1 MDAKRLGV
9 VAAIAVAGGLAV
21 FAGRPA
27 HRKTATPGSPRPTA
41 TVAGPPVHVRL
52 AVREGEATLPCRVH
66 LKNESNEAVFPTGF
80 PSFNDHFSFPG
91 NGELELPP
99 GTYRYEIERG
109 PEYTRASGSFT
120 STGPTPAV
128 EVKLER
134 VADLAERG
142 WFSGDLHIHRAVEEA
157 ELLMRA
163 EDLHVGGFVTW
174 ANDQPAA
181 VTAGLRAQV
190 RKFDGDRFVDPT
202 VGEDERQG
210 GALLFSRLTNAL
222 ALPHLYYDEKGRIA
236 HKVGADADE
245 YPSAIELVGAA
256 RAQGEVHVAL
266 EKPFWWDTPTWVA
279 LGLVD
284 SIGIAHNH
292 MNRAGVRNH
301 EAWGRKCDRTQYGD
315 GPFANAYCT
324 QDIYYRLL
332 DAGFRLAPSAGSAS
346 GVLPNPVG
354 YNRVYVKSGSPPDLD
369 TWWRLLGLGRSFV
382 TNGPLL
388 LVEANNQP
396 PGSTLRAGDRAKL
409 DVELGVELT
418 SVDPIASVELVRDG
432 RVAAKGAYDPG
443 AHRVRFP
450 VVVFEKSG
458 WFLVRAITSRTDTF
472 RFASSAPFYVEVGT
486 VPRRISRAAVKFFRA
501 WTDERI
507 AAIEGSP
514 LDADKAKILVGFQ
527 REGLRVWDR
536 LVTEANAD

>member
-1 MDAKRLGV
+1 MDAKRIGV
-9 VAAIAVAGGLAV
+9 VAAIAVAGALLLL
-21 FAGRPA
+21 PA
-27 HRKTATPGSPRPTA
+27 RFRHRGKSTRAETP
-41 TVAGPPVHVRL
+41 AGPPVHVRL
-52 AVREGEATLPCRVH
+52 SVEDGHETLPCRVH
-66 LKNESNEAVFPTGF
+66 LTNERNEGVFPSGF
-80 PSFNDHFSFPG
+80 PSFSDHFSFPG
-91 NGELELPP
+91 NGELELAP
-99 GTYRYEIERG
+99 GRYRYEIERG
-109 PEYTRASGSFT
+109 PEYSRASGSFEAEA
-120 STGPTPAV
+120 PARRV
-128 EVKLER
+128 AVTLER
-134 VADLAERG
+134 VANLAERG
-142 WFSGDLHIHRAVEEA
+142 WFSGDLHVHRPPADA

-174 ANDQPAA
+174 WNDQPAA
-181 VTAGLRAQV
+181 AATGLRAQV

-210 GALLFSRLTNAL
+210 GALLLLRLNEAL

-236 HKVGADADE
+236 HKVGAEADE
-245 YPSAIELVGAA
+245 YPPAIELVRAA

-284 SIGIAHNH
+284 SVGIAHNH

-301 EAWGRKCDRTQYGD
+301 EAWGHKCDRAQYGD

-354 YNRVYVKSGSPPDLD
+354 YNRVYVKSGSLPDLD

-388 LVEANNQP
+388 LVEANGEP
-396 PGSTLRAGDRAKL
+396 PGSTLRAGNAPKL
-409 DVELGVELT
+409 TVELGIELT
-418 SVDPIASVELVRDG
+418 SVDPIATVELVRDG
-432 RVAAKGAYDPG
+432 AVAARGVYDPA

-450 VVVFEKSG
+450 ALVFDKSG
-458 WFLVRAITSRTDTF
+458 WFLVRALTDRTDTF
-472 RFASSAPFYVEVGT
+472 RFASTAPFYVEVGA

-527 REGLRVWDR
+527 REGARVWDK
-536 LVTEANAD
+536 LLAEANAD

>member
-1 MDAKRLGV
+1 
-9 VAAIAVAGGLAV
+9 
-21 FAGRPA
+21 
-27 HRKTATPGSPRPTA
+27 
-41 TVAGPPVHVRL
+41 VHVRL
-52 AVREGEATLPCRVH
+52 SVGDGSETLACRVH
-66 LKNESNEAVFPTGF
+66 LTNERNEGVFPPGF
-80 PSFNDHFSFPG
+80 PSFSDHFAFPG
-91 NGELELPP
+91 DRELELVP

-109 PEYTRASGSFT
+109 PEYTRVTGSFAAEA
-120 STGPTPAV
+120 PEQRVAV
-128 EVKLER
+128 TLER
-134 VADLAERG
+134 VANLAERG
-142 WFSGDLHIHRAVEEA
+142 WFSGDLHVHRPPADA

-174 ANDQPAA
+174 WNDQPAA
-181 VTAGLRAQV
+181 AATGLRAQV
-190 RKFDGDRFVDPT
+190 RRFDGDRFVDPT

-210 GALLFSRLTNAL
+210 GALLLLRLKEAL

-236 HKVGADADE
+236 HKVGAEADE
-245 YPSAIELVGAA
+245 YPPAIELVRAA

-284 SIGIAHNH
+284 SVGIAHNH

-301 EAWGRKCDRTQYGD
+301 EAWGKKCDRAHYGD

-332 DAGFRLAPSAGSAS
+332 DAGFRLPPSAGSAS

-354 YNRVYVKSGSPPDLD
+354 YNRVYVKSGSLPDLD

-388 LVEANNQP
+388 LVEANNEP
-396 PGSTLRAGDRAKL
+396 PGSTLRAGNAPTL
-409 DVELGVELT
+409 AVELGIELT

-432 RVAAKGAYDPG
+432 AVAATGSYDP
-443 AHRVRFP
+443 ATHRARFP
-450 VVVFEKSG
+450 TLVFDKSG
-458 WFLVRAITSRTDTF
+458 WFLVRALTDRTDTF
-472 RFASSAPFYVEVGT
+472 RFASTAPFYVEVGA

-514 LDADKAKILVGFQ
+514 LAADKAQILVGFQ
-527 REGLRVWDR
+527 REGARVWDR
-536 LVTEANAD
+536 LLAEANAD